1 MPYLHLSL
9 CPAPGADPSLRE
21 IAATLTDL
29 TAEHLA
35 KDPRLTAVRIEL
47 VPATHWFIGAR
58 ALAADTLASY
68 QLQIQV
74 TAGTNSAAQISAYLA
89 AVHAAM
95 SSALGRVHPT
105 SYTLVQQLPA
115 EAWGYGG
122 LSQAAR
128 RIASAAPVSAASL
141 A

>member
-1 MPYLHLSL
+1 MPFLHLSL

-21 IAATLTDL
+21 LATALTDL

-47 VPATHWFIGAR
+47 VPATQWFIGAR

-95 SSALGRVHPT
+95 GAALGRVHPT
-105 SYTLVQQLPA
+105 SYTVVQQVAA
-115 EAWGYGG
+115 ESWGYGG
-122 LSQAAR
+122 QSQAAR
-128 RIASAAPVSAASL
+128 RLSQTAALV
-141 A
+141 

>member
-1 MPYLHLSL
+1 MPFLHLSL

-21 IAATLTDL
+21 LATLLTDL

-35 KDPRLTAVRIEL
+35 KDPQLTAVRIEL
-47 VPATHWFIGAR
+47 VPATHWFIAAR
-58 ALAADTLASY
+58 ALAADTWASY

-95 SSALGRVHPT
+95 GVALGRLHPT
-105 SYTLVQQLPA
+105 SYIVVQQIPA
-115 EAWGYGG
+115 DAWGYGG
-122 LSQAAR
+122 QSQAAR
-128 RIASAAPVSAASL
+128 RVSATAT
-141 A
+141 AAAV

>member
-9 CPAPGADPSLRE
+9 SPAPGTDPSLRDL
-21 IAATLTDL
+21 AATLTEL

-35 KDPRLTAVRIEL
+35 KVPALTAVRIEL

-58 ALAADTLASY
+58 PLAADTLASY

-74 TAGTNSAAQISAYLA
+74 TAGTNTAAQISAYLA
-89 AVHAAM
+89 AVHTAM
-95 SSALGRVHPT
+95 GVVLGRLHPT
-105 SYTLVQQLPA
+105 SYIVVQQVPA
-115 EAWGYGG
+115 DAWGYGG
-122 LSQAAR
+122 QSQAQR
-128 RIASAAPVSAASL
+128 KAAAAL

>member
-21 IAATLTDL
+21 LATTLTDL

-35 KDPRLTAVRIEL
+35 KDPLLTAVRIEL
-47 VPATHWFIGAR
+47 VPASHWFIGAR
-58 ALAADTLASY
+58 ALAAGTLASY

-74 TAGTNSAAQISAYLA
+74 TAGTNTPAQIAAYLA

-95 SSALGRVHPT
+95 GAALGRVHPT
-105 SYTLVQQLPA
+105 SYTVVQSVPA
-115 EAWGYGG
+115 ESWGYGG
-122 LSQAAR
+122 HSQAAR
-128 RIASAAPVSAASL
+128 RAMAASP